1 MIHYNQVKQSG
12 YKEDKRNL
20 VYCLLRNWL
29 WHWGG
34 GINIIL
40 INCKHTN
47 DCDHD
52 DNLYRHHHHYYH
64 YRTLAMLQLHRCRPK
79 NRLLVFQNCKNK
91 LTTYHLKDEDEI
103 VGQFG
108 KITLHLLFGWSLDKD
123 EKSLDQ
129 SKQFSWQFGSI
140 QTKAFPNPD
149 QPPLEIFLI
158 NQYFCTKNKI
168 IDNEKWKL
176 LETLQYTIKEF
187 NNGNVVCSTMHC
199 PNGSRWGGDV
209 KRVARILCIV

>member
-1 MIHYNQVKQSG
+1 MMAITVISSRSNCNSEVKAAQWKCSECW
-12 YKEDKRNL
+12 YDTMQRA
-20 VYCLLRNWL
+20 
-29 WHWGG
+29 
-34 GINIIL
+34 
-40 INCKHTN
+40 
-47 DCDHD
+47 
-52 DNLYRHHHHYYH
+52 LY
-64 YRTLAMLQLHRCRPK
+64 
-79 NRLLVFQNCKNK
+79 
-91 LTTYHLKDEDEI
+91 
-103 VGQFG
+103 G

-199 PNGSRWGGDV
+199 PNGSRWGGGREKGCTDFV
-209 KRVARILCIV
+209 YSIV

>member
-1 MIHYNQVKQSG
+1 MSFLNLELLKVDTFVWMKWYS
-12 YKEDKRNL
+12 YKKSPQKYKKTFSR
-20 VYCLLRNWL
+20 
-29 WHWGG
+29 
-34 GINIIL
+34 IIDAHPFSVE
-40 INCKHTN
+40 K
-47 DCDHD
+47 
-52 DNLYRHHHHYYH
+52 
-64 YRTLAMLQLHRCRPK
+64 
-79 NRLLVFQNCKNK
+79 
-91 LTTYHLKDEDEI
+91 
-103 VGQFG
+103 GG

>member
-1 MIHYNQVKQSG
+1 MEPDFSGFTACTFIARYICLYIHWFHTSTYG
-12 YKEDKRNL
+12 AIYYK
-20 VYCLLRNWL
+20 
-29 WHWGG
+29 
-34 GINIIL
+34 
-40 INCKHTN
+40 T
-47 DCDHD
+47 
-52 DNLYRHHHHYYH
+52 
-64 YRTLAMLQLHRCRPK
+64 
-79 NRLLVFQNCKNK
+79 
-91 LTTYHLKDEDEI
+91 
-103 VGQFG
+103 G

-199 PNGSRWGGDV
+199 PNGSRWGGGREKGCTDFV
-209 KRVARILCIV
+209 YSIV

>member
-1 MIHYNQVKQSG
+1 MA
-12 YKEDKRNL
+12 L
-20 VYCLLRNWL
+20 CVYCVFLNEEYSM
-29 WHWGG
+29 
-34 GINIIL
+34 GIT
-40 INCKHTN
+40 H
-47 DCDHD
+47 
-52 DNLYRHHHHYYH
+52 
-64 YRTLAMLQLHRCRPK
+64 
-79 NRLLVFQNCKNK
+79 
-91 LTTYHLKDEDEI
+91 
-103 VGQFG
+103 VGWPQG

-199 PNGSRWGGDV
+199 PNGSRWGGGREKGCTDFV
-209 KRVARILCIV
+209 YSIV